1 MSLITRRNLLKTA
14 AAGLAA
20 PALGR
25 AAFAAE
31 PLKIGYIYLGPIGDF
46 GWTWAHNKG
55 RLALDAALK
64 GQVVTSYVENVK
76 EDASAIPILKDLAQQ
91 GNKLIFT
98 TSYGYMDQTIEVAK
112 QFPDVKFE
120 HCTGYKHADN
130 VGTYNSR
137 FHQGRA
143 VEGTLAG
150 HLSKSG
156 VIGYLGSYK
165 VPEVVLGVN
174 AFTLAA
180 QAVNPKITT
189 KLIMIDSWFDPAKEA
204 AAVQTLI
211 NLGADVIA
219 QHTDSPAGLQVCE
232 QHKVWCFGQGADMKK
247 FAPEDAAHRDR
258 GHLGALLHLARQ
270 GGPRRKLEAGRRL
283 VGLQGRHGRH
293 VAFQPRGAC
302 RRKGR
307 GRESDRGL
315 EGRQLRRLHRPDRRS
330 DRQGARRQGPE
341 DRRQGPRRHRLVRQG
356 RAELTR
362 TTSARSTGR
371 AGQERAGAGRPSPA
385 FLCLQF
391 GRDGNSG
398 RRSFANPTKPGSY
411 KRGARRRKIG
421 RP

>member
-1 MSLITRRNLLKTA
+1 MSLITRRTLLKTA

-25 AAFAAE
+25 AAFAAD
-31 PLKIGYIYLGPIGDF
+31 PLKVGYIYLGPIGDF

-55 RLALDAALK
+55 RLAMDAALK
-64 GQVVTSYVENVK
+64 GQVVSNYVENVK
-76 EDASAIPILKDLAQQ
+76 EDASAIPIIKDLAQQ

-120 HCTGYKHADN
+120 HCTGYKRADN

-143 VEGTLAG
+143 VEGTIAG
-150 HLSKSG
+150 HMSKSG

-211 NLGADVIA
+211 NLGCDVIA

-232 QHKVWCFGQGADMKK
+232 QHKAWCFGQGADMKK
-247 FAPEDAAHRDR
+247 FAPKTQLTAIEDIWGPYYISRAKAVLDGSWKPDDAWWGFKEGTVVMSPFSSAMPEAVQTAAN
-258 GHLGALLHLARQ
+258 
-270 GGPRRKLEAGRRL
+270 KVIAGW
-283 VGLQGRHGRH
+283 
-293 VAFQPRGAC
+293 
-302 RRKGR
+302 K
-307 GRESDRGL
+307 D
-315 EGRQLRRLHRPDRRS
+315 
-330 DRQGARRQGPE
+330 
-341 DRRQGPRRHRLVRQG
+341 
-356 RAELTR
+356 
-362 TTSARSTGR
+362 
-371 AGQERAGAGRPSPA
+371 
-385 FLCLQF
+385 
-391 GRDGNSG
+391 
-398 RRSFANPTKPGSY
+398 GSY
-411 KRGARRRKIG
+411 DVFSGPILDQTGKERLAKGQRMEDKDLAVIDWYVHG
-421 RP
+421 VQS